1 MSYNGNFVCVFECTI
16 VNLAKLRIRNL
27 QILLEIGLL
36 KKKTEQNKTNKKKK
50 RKKKEKKGKEKKSKL
65 HQVWAIPI
73 PISTTKDVKFCSNG

>member
-36 KKKTEQNKTNKKKK
+36 KKKTEQNKTKKKK
-50 RKKKEKKGKEKKSKL
+50 EKKKEKKGKEKKSKL
-65 HQVWAIPI
+65 H
-73 PISTTKDVKFCSNG
+73 

>member
-36 KKKTEQNKTNKKKK
+36 KKTEQNKTNKK
-50 RKKKEKKGKEKKSKL
+50 REKKKEKKGKEKKSKL
-65 HQVWAIPI
+65 H
-73 PISTTKDVKFCSNG
+73 

>member
-36 KKKTEQNKTNKKKK
+36 KKKNRTKQNKKKK

-65 HQVWAIPI
+65 H
-73 PISTTKDVKFCSNG
+73 

>member
-36 KKKTEQNKTNKKKK
+36 KKKQNKTKQNKK

-65 HQVWAIPI
+65 H
-73 PISTTKDVKFCSNG
+73 

>member
-36 KKKTEQNKTNKKKK
+36 KKTRTKQNKKKK
-50 RKKKEKKGKEKKSKL
+50 RKKKEKKGKEKKSTL
-65 HQVWAIPI
+65 H
-73 PISTTKDVKFCSNG
+73 

>member
-27 QILLEIGLL
+27 QILFEIGLL
-36 KKKTEQNKTNKKKK
+36 KKKQNKTKQKKK

-65 HQVWAIPI
+65 H
-73 PISTTKDVKFCSNG
+73 